1 MLLPNKM
8 KTAFV
13 TGATGGI
20 GEAVVRV
27 LCENGYKVA
36 IGYCKSVVKAHS
48 LAEANS
54 CVAVFCDQR
63 NADSV
68 NTAVQTVTD
77 LFGGLHLLV
86 NCAGISEWGL
96 FDSMTDE
103 TWQNLRSVNLDGV
116 VYACRAVVPVMVR
129 QKCGAIVNIG
139 SVWGETGAS
148 CEVAYSACKAGVS
161 GLTKALAKE
170 LAPSGITVNCVAP
183 GAVETAMMQRFSQ
196 EEITALCE
204 EIPLGRMAKPEEIA
218 DAVAFLA
225 NAPYVTG
232 QILGVN
238 GGLYI

>member
-1 MLLPNKM
+1 MNKM
-8 KTAFV
+8 KTALV
-13 TGATGGI
+13 LGATGGI
-20 GEAVVRV
+20 GEAVVRR
-27 LCENGYKVA
+27 LCRDGYKVA
-36 IGYCKSVVKAHS
+36 ISYCKSEAKAHS
-48 LAEANS
+48 LVNANA
-54 CVAVFCDQR
+54 CVVFCDQR
-63 NADSV
+63 SADSV
-68 NTAVQTVTD
+68 NTAVRTVAD
-77 LFGGLHLLV
+77 RFGGLHLLV

-116 VYACRAVVPVMVR
+116 VYACRAAVPIMVR
-129 QKCGAIVNIG
+129 QKCGCIVNIG

-183 GAVETAMMQRFSQ
+183 GAVETAMMQRFSE

-225 NAPYVTG
+225 NAPYITG